1 MIVILS
7 NLLRVL
13 IIALVYVSIFDPAD
27 KLFGIKVPLFIAI
40 WAVFLLSVFLEPKK
54 VTIPKNLLLYIML
67 FSIICPLYAMYVTSV
82 RYGSLVSISEL
93 IQAYKPYLF
102 LTLAIVLCARNI
114 DLLPV
119 LSKAILLVSCCVL
132 VIYFVVLGEPSLFTF
147 WYQWG
152 NQYGIFTF
160 TVRYYGPLELS
171 AIYFH
176 SIPLSVIAV
185 GYYTRQVQLSN
196 KKRKILC
203 LIKMIIIVLAMILS
217 GSRNSIFMAILVPLI
232 IWVWYSPQRKVAF
245 TKLFIILGV
254 IGAVGK
260 DILIAMFSSG
270 EASNMV
276 KIGHA
281 KDLIELLSQPSI
293 FLFGQGLGS
302 IFFASA
308 IQRETTV
315 VELTFIDLLRKYGII
330 LGSVYLLMFLIPLRR
345 LFDSKYR
352 EIHHIFLAY
361 FGYLIMSF
369 NNPFIF
375 SSSGMLVLSIVLHKY
390 YGTRLPI

>member
-1 MIVILS
+1 MFIV
-7 NLLRVL
+7 V
-13 IIALVYVSIFDPAD
+13 LVYISVFDPAD
-27 KLFGIKVPLFIAI
+27 KLVGLKVPTFIVI
-40 WAVFLLSVFLEPKK
+40 WILFLLSIFIERRE
-54 VTIPKNLLLYIML
+54 VTIPKNLLLYIIL
-67 FSIICPLYAMYVTSV
+67 FTFVCPLYALYVTNI

-114 DLLPV
+114 DLISV

-132 VIYFVVLGEPSLFTF
+132 ALYLVVLREPSLFSF

-160 TVRYYGPLELS
+160 TLRHYGPWELS
-171 AIYFH
+171 AIYVH
-176 SIPLSVIAV
+176 SIPLSVVAV
-185 GYYTRQVQLSN
+185 GYYTRQIQLSN
-196 KKRKILC
+196 KRRRVLS
-203 LIKMIIIVLAMILS
+203 LFKMIIVVLAMILA
-217 GSRNSIFMAILVPLI
+217 GSRNSIFMAILVPLM
-232 IWVWYSPQRKVAF
+232 IWFWYSPKRKLAF
-245 TKLFIILGV
+245 AKLFIILGA
-254 IGAVGK
+254 IGVVGK

-270 EASNMV
+270 EASNIV

-281 KDLIELLSQPSI
+281 KDLVELLSQPSI

-302 IFFASA
+302 KFFASA
-308 IQRETTV
+308 IQRETSV
-315 VELTFIDLLRKYGII
+315 VELSFIDLLRKYGII
-330 LGSVYLLMFLIPLRR
+330 LWIAYLLMFLIPLRR

-352 EIHHIFLAY
+352 EGHYIFLAY
-361 FGYLIMSF
+361 LGYLIMSF

-390 YGTRLPI
+390 YETSLISNSPI